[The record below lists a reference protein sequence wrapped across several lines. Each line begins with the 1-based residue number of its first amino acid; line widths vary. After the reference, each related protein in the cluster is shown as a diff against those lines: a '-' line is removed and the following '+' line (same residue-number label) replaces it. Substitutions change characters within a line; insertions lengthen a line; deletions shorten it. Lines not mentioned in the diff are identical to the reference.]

1 MSGKLKFCTQ
11 YDILVW
17 SDLCIPYSNLVFLFW
32 LFIVLCTNFEHKRK
46 QLIQFFFQE
55 KQNVIAFV
63 VCVVYFVHLRD
74 VQAYRHKCP
83 LCLSGA
89 CYCFCIPAPPCFDW
103 WSDIR
108 RQVLIHGFLSMTWS
122 FALIWLTNNLNL
134 LTLCRS
140 NTNGF
145 WSGQCVVLMR

>member
-46 QLIQFFFQE
+46 QWIQFFFSGKTKRDSFCSLCCVFCASEGCVGLQA
-55 KQNVIAFV
+55 QVSFMSVWGPVIVFV
-63 VCVVYFVHLRD
+63 
-74 VQAYRHKCP
+74 
-83 LCLSGA
+83 S
-89 CYCFCIPAPPCFDW
+89 PPCFDW
-103 WSDIR
+103 RSDIR
-108 RQVLIHGFLSMTWS
+108 RHVLIHGFLSMTWS